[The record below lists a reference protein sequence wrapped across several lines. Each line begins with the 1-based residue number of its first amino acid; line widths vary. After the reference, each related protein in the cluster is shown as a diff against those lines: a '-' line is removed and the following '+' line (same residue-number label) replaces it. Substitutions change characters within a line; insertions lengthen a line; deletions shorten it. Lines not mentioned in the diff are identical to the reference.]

1 MRKEYAVEVRNDSK
15 FDRQIDVYTS
25 LEKAEEKAN
34 SLDLEPGEEAD
45 IVCIEYDDNENEIA
59 AYSVA

>member
-1 MRKEYAVEVRNDSK
+1 MRKEYAVEVRYDDK
-15 FDRQIDVYTS
+15 FDRQIDVYSS
-25 LEKAEEKAN
+25 LEKAEETAN

-45 IVCIEYDDNENEIA
+45 IVCIEYDDNESEIA